1 MRITLGSRC
10 GGDPS
15 SEERDV
21 KWIRAFTAGPGV
33 PALVREL
40 GSHKLLVSGQKR
52 KKLQKKLHSFLYL
65 SNI

>member
-21 KWIRAFTAGPGV
+21 KWIRAFTAG
-33 PALVREL
+33 
-40 GSHKLLVSGQKR
+40 
-52 KKLQKKLHSFLYL
+52 L
-65 SNI
+65 STYS